1 MKSGV
6 LQSGERSRRIREER
20 SSSAVKHEL
29 GFNLNQNYQ
38 LCHSH
43 VYMIVT

>member
-29 GFNLNQNYQ
+29 GFNLNQTY
-38 LCHSH
+38 LCHSQ